1 MHQPHLPHI
10 PPGSRYPVLRTLAI
24 LWLVSAALALIFGVY
39 QAVCYAANLRMHEVS
54 DFGDM
59 DRPVDRIA
67 AVFICLAMT
76 FFVVVV
82 DVAVAELI
90 KLAIDLE
97 HRTRITATQ
106 FAALAQAAPAPSV
119 TAERGNMATTGHADE
134 ESAEA
139 ALIRGH

>member
-39 QAVCYAANLRMHEVS
+39 QAVCYGANLRMHEVS

-59 DRPVDRIA
+59 DRAVDRIA

-97 HRTRITATQ
+97 HRTRIAAMR
-106 FAALAQAAPAPSV
+106 FAALAQGAPAPSL
-119 TAERGNMATTGHADE
+119 TAESASAVATGDADE
-134 ESAEA
+134 ESAET